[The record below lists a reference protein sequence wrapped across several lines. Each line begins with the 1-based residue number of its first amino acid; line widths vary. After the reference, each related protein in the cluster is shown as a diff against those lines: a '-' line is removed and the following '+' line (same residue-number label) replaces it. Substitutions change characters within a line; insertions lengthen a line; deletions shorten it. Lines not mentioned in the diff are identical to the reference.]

1 MRLTHPFSVRLANG
15 SEQTFATA
23 QEMAKWIA
31 KQRSLQMPVA
41 NKRSKGNP
49 AAGRRKVRLS
59 KSHVCSESESP
70 LDRFNRKVTTDS
82 KNTLG
87 SKKRRDSDQRIK

>member
-1 MRLTHPFSVRLANG
+1 FSVRLANG

-31 KQRSLQMPVA
+31 KQRSLQLPVA
-41 NKRSKGNP
+41 NRRAARKS
-49 AAGRRKVRLS
+49 AAGRRKVRRS

-70 LDRFNRKVTTDS
+70 LDRFNRKVTTDIENAS
-82 KNTLG
+82 G
-87 SKKRRDSDQRIK
+87 GEKRRDSNQRLK